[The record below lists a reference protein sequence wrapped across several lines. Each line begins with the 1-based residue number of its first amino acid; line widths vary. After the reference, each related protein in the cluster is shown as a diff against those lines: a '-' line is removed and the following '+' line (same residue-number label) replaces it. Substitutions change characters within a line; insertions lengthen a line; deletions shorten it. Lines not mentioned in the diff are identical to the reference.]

1 MYDMRSRNLLVL
13 PIILCALVTGAARA
27 NWEYPGYYVGDGA
40 YTDDGGRF
48 TVSVRGGASIGMGGI
63 KNEIGELTPLY
74 YMSPDG
80 GTIMSELGYY
90 QCTDRGQ
97 CADFIPAGYVNI
109 GDLPATQDFD
119 SFGFAAGASVGWT
132 IPNASQWRIELG
144 WDHISESEY
153 NASPFIEGDAE
164 LFGGSV
170 TNAVA
175 TIASGA
181 VQSSVVTD
189 IISVMAFYDF
199 FEGVQKPTRKVVPYV
214 GFGVGYAD
222 VTTTLNLS
230 DPYGDLSGLYDL
242 LPYGVKEQSDDVIQ
256 FYRSE
261 LSSANI
267 AGLLSVGI
275 SYGITE
281 NMFFD
286 FGARVAYIPR
296 IRWALSNE
304 DGSLHRDWFSAENAI
319 YANIML
325 GIRFEF

>member
-1 MYDMRSRNLLVL
+1 MKCRNLLLLPVL
-13 PIILCALVTGAARA
+13 SCLMFGAARA
-27 NWEYPGYYVGDGA
+27 NWEYPGYYVGEGA
-40 YTDDGGRF
+40 YTDDGSRF
-48 TVSVRGGASIGMGGI
+48 IVSVRGGASVGMGTI

-80 GTIMSELGYY
+80 SVIMSELGYY

-97 CADFIPAGYVNI
+97 CADYIPAGYVNL
-109 GDLPATQDFD
+109 GDLPATKDFE
-119 SFGFAAGASVGWT
+119 SFGFAAGASLGWT
-132 IPNASQWRIELG
+132 IPNSPQWRIELG

-153 NASPFIEGDAE
+153 NASPFIEGEAP

-170 TNAVA
+170 SDVTAV
-175 TIASGA
+175 ISSGA
-181 VQSSVVTD
+181 VQSKVVTD

-199 FEGVQKPTRKVVPYV
+199 FDGIQKPTRTVIPYI

-222 VTTTLNLS
+222 IKTTLQLS
-230 DPYGDLSGLYDL
+230 DPYGDLSGIYEL
-242 LPYGVKEQSDDVIQ
+242 LPYGGKEQDDSVIQ

-267 AGLLSVGI
+267 AGVLALGL

-286 FGARVAYIPR
+286 IGARVAYIPR

-304 DGSLHRDWFSAENAI
+304 DASQYRDWFSAENAI

-325 GIRFEF
+325 SLRFEF

>member
-1 MYDMRSRNLLVL
+1 MKCRNLLLLPVL
-13 PIILCALVTGAARA
+13 SCLMFGAARA
-27 NWEYPGYYVGDGA
+27 NWEYPGYYVGEGA
-40 YTDDGGRF
+40 YTDDGSRF
-48 TVSVRGGASIGMGGI
+48 IVSVRGGASVGMGTI

-80 GTIMSELGYY
+80 SVIMSDLGYY

-97 CADFIPAGYVNI
+97 CADYIPAGYVNL
-109 GDLPATQDFD
+109 GDLPATKDFE
-119 SFGFAAGASVGWT
+119 SFGFAAGASLGWT
-132 IPNASQWRIELG
+132 IPNSPQWRIELG

-153 NASPFIEGDAE
+153 NASPFIEGEAP

-170 TNAVA
+170 SDVTAV
-175 TIASGA
+175 ISSGA
-181 VQSSVVTD
+181 VQSKVVTD

-199 FEGVQKPTRKVVPYV
+199 FDGIQKPTRTVIPYI

-222 VTTTLNLS
+222 IKTTLQLS
-230 DPYGDLSGLYDL
+230 DPYGDLSGIYEL
-242 LPYGVKEQSDDVIQ
+242 LPYGVKEQDDSVIQ

-267 AGLLSVGI
+267 AGVLALGL

-286 FGARVAYIPR
+286 IGARVAYIPR

-304 DGSLHRDWFSAENAI
+304 DASQYRDWFSAENAI

-325 GIRFEF
+325 SLRFEF

>member
-1 MYDMRSRNLLVL
+1 MPVL
-13 PIILCALVTGAARA
+13 SCLMFGAARA
-27 NWEYPGYYVGDGA
+27 NWEYPGYYVGEGA
-40 YTDDGGRF
+40 YTDDGSRF
-48 TVSVRGGASIGMGGI
+48 IVSVRGGASVGMGTI

-80 GTIMSELGYY
+80 SVIMSELGYY

-97 CADFIPAGYVNI
+97 CADYIPAGYVNL
-109 GDLPATQDFD
+109 GDLPATKDFE
-119 SFGFAAGASVGWT
+119 SFGFAAGASLGWT
-132 IPNASQWRIELG
+132 IPNSPQWRIELG

-153 NASPFIEGDAE
+153 NASPFIEGEAP

-170 TNAVA
+170 SGVTAV
-175 TIASGA
+175 ISSGA
-181 VQSSVVTD
+181 VQSKVVTD

-199 FEGVQKPTRKVVPYV
+199 FDGIQKPTRTVIPYI

-222 VTTTLNLS
+222 IKTTLQLS
-230 DPYGDLSGLYDL
+230 DPYGDLSGIYEL
-242 LPYGVKEQSDDVIQ
+242 LPYGVKEQDDSVIQ

-267 AGLLSVGI
+267 AGVLALGL

-286 FGARVAYIPR
+286 IGARVAYIPR

-304 DGSLHRDWFSAENAI
+304 DASQYRDWFSAENAI

-325 GIRFEF
+325 SLRFEF

>member
-1 MYDMRSRNLLVL
+1 MRSRNLLFL
-13 PIILCALVTGAARA
+13 PIVLCALVTGTARA
-27 NWEYPGYYVGDGA
+27 NWEYSGYYVGDGA
-40 YTDDGGRF
+40 YTDDGSRF
-48 TVSVRGGASIGMGGI
+48 IVSVRGGASIGMGAI

-80 GTIMSELGYY
+80 STIMSELGYY
-90 QCTDRGQ
+90 QCQDRGE
-97 CADFIPAGYVNI
+97 CMDFIPAGYVNL
-109 GDLPATQDFD
+109 GDLPATKDFE

-132 IPNASQWRIELG
+132 IPNTPQWRVELG
-144 WDHISESEY
+144 WDHIMKSEY
-153 NASPFIEGDAE
+153 NASPFIEGDAP
-164 LFGGSV
+164 LFSGDAAG
-170 TNAVA
+170 AIA
-175 TIASGA
+175 TISSGA
-181 VQSSVVTD
+181 VQSSVETD

-199 FEGVQKPTRKVVPYV
+199 YDGIQKPARQVIPYI

-222 VTTTLNLS
+222 IKTTLNLS
-230 DPYGDLSGLYDL
+230 DPYGDLSGIYEL

-267 AGLLSVGI
+267 AGLLSLGL

-281 NMFFD
+281 KMFFD
-286 FGARVAYIPR
+286 IGARVAYIPR

-304 DGSLHRDWFSAENAI
+304 DASQHRDWFSAENAI

-325 GIRFEF
+325 SLRFEF

>member
-1 MYDMRSRNLLVL
+1 MPVL
-13 PIILCALVTGAARA
+13 SCLMFGAARA
-27 NWEYPGYYVGDGA
+27 NWEYPGYYVGEGA
-40 YTDDGGRF
+40 YTDDGSRF
-48 TVSVRGGASIGMGGI
+48 IVSVRGGAFVGMGTI

-80 GTIMSELGYY
+80 SVIMSELGYY

-97 CADFIPAGYVNI
+97 CVDYIPAGYVNL
-109 GDLPATQDFD
+109 GDLPATKDFE
-119 SFGFAAGASVGWT
+119 SFGFAAGASLGWT
-132 IPNASQWRIELG
+132 IPNSPQWRIELG

-153 NASPFIEGDAE
+153 NASPFIEGEAP
-164 LFGGSV
+164 LFGGSISDV
-170 TNAVA
+170 TAV
-175 TIASGA
+175 ISSGA
-181 VQSSVVTD
+181 VQSKVVTD

-199 FEGVQKPTRKVVPYV
+199 FDGIQKPTRTVIPYI

-222 VTTTLNLS
+222 IKTTLQLS
-230 DPYGDLSGLYDL
+230 DPYGDLSGIYEL
-242 LPYGVKEQSDDVIQ
+242 LPYGVKEQDDSVIQ

-267 AGLLSVGI
+267 AGVLALGL

-286 FGARVAYIPR
+286 IGARVAYIPR

-304 DGSLHRDWFSAENAI
+304 DASQYRDWFSAENAI

-325 GIRFEF
+325 SLRFEF